1 MLPKNSKHFIQPT
14 AEELNL
20 DINLVNDIVN
30 FFYEQVKNDLN
41 NLVHPNVHI
50 DSLGT
55 FFVVNKRISPL
66 IERHKKHLEVLTRE
80 SFDQISI
87 KKNVEKR
94 YMDLVNLSE
103 LINQETK
110 RRKQFFLNKYETNR

>member
-14 AEELNL
+14 AEELEL

-30 FFYEQVKNDLN
+30 FFYEQVKRDLN
-41 NLVHPNVHI
+41 NLVHHNVHV

-55 FFVVNKRISPL
+55 FFVVNARITPL

-94 YMDLVNLSE
+94 YNDLINLSE
-103 LINQETK
+103 LINQESK
-110 RRKQFFLNKYETNR
+110 RRKQFFLDKYETNR

>member
-110 RRKQFFLNKYETNR
+110 RRKQFFLDKYETNR